1 MLQEI
6 ITITEHMH
14 KKLLHTVVLILLL
27 LRLSACENA
36 DRSLTDE
43 EFLRE
48 QISWLSDPD
57 RGGRLAG
64 SPEEAETAVHIATL
78 LEGSGLLPAGE
89 EETFFQ
95 HFILTGPVASM
106 LGAEN
111 RISRNV
117 IGEVPGTR
125 YPDRKIII
133 GAHYDGQGMGGQIS
147 MNHDGTPALHPGAD
161 DNASG
166 TAGLLWL
173 ARHFSEN
180 PANHTIQ
187 LLFFSGEEMG
197 LLGSRYYVEA
207 KRDNLDQ
214 VLAMINLDMI
224 GRLTDGNLTLFGT
237 GTSNVWEHLLDQV
250 SGDSLTVSRVET
262 GSGSSDHASFYD
274 AGVPVLHYFTGSHSE
289 YHTPADIPDLIH
301 YSGISMILNHV
312 VELIS
317 GLDLLDRSEMEFRES
332 TDPRRQSVMRGG
344 VTLGVLPDYSYNGF
358 GFRIDGVRN
367 GQPAELAGMQRGDTI
382 IRMGDREISDIYS
395 YMEALQTF
403 EPGEELLLRAVRD
416 GEEMEFF
423 IIF

>member
-1 MLQEI
+1 MLQQEI
-6 ITITEHMH
+6 TKTERMQNNR
-14 KKLLHTVVLILLL
+14 LHILFLAL
-27 LRLSACENA
+27 FMLVYTACEPGET
-36 DRSLTDE
+36 SLTNE

-64 SPEEAETAVHIATL
+64 SPEEAETAVYIATL
-78 LEGSGLLPAGE
+78 LQESGLLPAGE

-95 HFILTGPVASM
+95 HFPLSGPVASM

-117 IGEVPGTR
+117 IAEVTGTR
-125 YPDRKIII
+125 YPERKIII

-147 MNHDGTPALHPGAD
+147 MDHGGVPALHPGAD

-166 TAGLLWL
+166 AAGLLWL

-180 PANHTIQ
+180 PASHTIRFI
-187 LLFFSGEEMG
+187 FFSGEEMG
-197 LLGSRYYVEA
+197 LLGSRYFVETH
-207 KRDNLDQ
+207 RENLDQ

-250 SGDSLTVSRVET
+250 SVDSLTVSRVET
-262 GSGSSDHASFYD
+262 GSGSSDHTSFYD
-274 AGVPVLHYFTGSHSE
+274 AGVPVLHYFTGAHTD
-289 YHTPADIPDLIH
+289 YHTPADTPDLIN
-301 YSGISMILNHV
+301 YSGIRVVLNHV

-317 GLDLLDRSEMEFRES
+317 GLDVLDRSEIEFRES
-332 TDPRRQSVMRGG
+332 TDPRRQSVMSGG
-344 VTLGVLPDYSYNGF
+344 VTLGVLPDYSYSGF
-358 GFRIDGVRN
+358 GFRIDGVRA
-367 GQPAELAGMQRGDTI
+367 GQPAELAGLQRGDTI

-403 EPGEELLLRAVRD
+403 EAGDELLLLAVRE